1 MSGGYLYI
9 CKYTCSLLMFHY
21 LHQLQQHPF
30 RYLAPISVLSQGW
43 VLPRNRRF
51 ERFCR
56 CSEVACCAN
65 AWDACTAS
73 WNLQPAKSLLWD
85 FRQILFPKRIR
96 GPKKM
101 GPFGLVR
108 PFRGVEVSYF
118 PLYWLVNGDSMV
130 YYNPYISG

>member
-1 MSGGYLYI
+1 MSPTVQDPKIRSNEFPSASATSSWYLYI

-65 AWDACTAS
+65 AWDACTQVGTCNRR
-73 WNLQPAKSLLWD
+73 NLYWGFSANS
-85 FRQILFPKRIR
+85 FPQKDS
-96 GPKKM
+96 GAKKM
-101 GPFGLVR
+101 GAIWFSPSFLG
-108 PFRGVEVSYF
+108 S
-118 PLYWLVNGDSMV
+118 
-130 YYNPYISG
+130 